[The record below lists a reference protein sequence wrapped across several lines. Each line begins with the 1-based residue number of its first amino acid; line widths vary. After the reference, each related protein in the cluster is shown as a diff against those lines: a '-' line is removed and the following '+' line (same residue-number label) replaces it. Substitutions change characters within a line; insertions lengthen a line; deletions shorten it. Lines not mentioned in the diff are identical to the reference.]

1 MRSKILRF
9 VLPIFVISLAFVIA
23 SYLKWTKPS
32 VEPKPLTERAWTV
45 SVTSRLLV
53 MACFLNFR
61 FLDVFGLVG

>member
-9 VLPIFVISLAFVIA
+9 VLPLFVIGFAFVIA

-45 SVTSRLLV
+45 SVPRPQNVGGQHRL
-53 MACFLNFR
+53 
-61 FLDVFGLVG
+61 D